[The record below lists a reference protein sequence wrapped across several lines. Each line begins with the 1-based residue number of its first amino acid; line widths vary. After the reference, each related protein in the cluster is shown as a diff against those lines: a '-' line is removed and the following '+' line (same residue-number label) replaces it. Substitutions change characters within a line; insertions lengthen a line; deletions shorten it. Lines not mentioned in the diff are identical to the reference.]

1 MIVCFGSINLD
12 LILPV
17 PTLPQAGQTV
27 LGRTMRAEPGGKGA
41 NQAVAAARD
50 GARVAFAGAVG
61 RDAFAAQATALMRAA
76 GVDLSRVIAADTSTG
91 AAAICVDPHG
101 ANQIAVAAGANL
113 QARAAQVEDALLGPG
128 NTVLVQ
134 CETDLQEVAALI
146 GRAHARG
153 ARVVLNLAPA
163 APLPEAVLRATSLI
177 VVNEDEA
184 ASLAAHLGSAAD
196 AAGLRAALGP
206 DVVVTMGGAGLVAAT
221 AAGLTHLAAHKVAV
235 VDTTAAG
242 DCFAGVLAAA
252 LDRGLDLPAALR
264 RANVAAALCC
274 TRPGSQGSLPV
285 AAETD
290 AALGSR
296 SGD

>member
-12 LILPV
+12 LIFPV

-27 LGRTMRAEPGGKGA
+27 LGRAMRVEPGGKGA

-61 RDAFAAQATALMRAA
+61 RDAFAEQATALMRAA
-76 GVDLSRVIAADTSTG
+76 GVDRGRVAATDTSTG
-91 AAAICVDPHG
+91 AAAICVDPQG

-113 QARAAQVEDALLGPG
+113 LARADQVEDALLGPAT
-128 NTVLVQ
+128 TVLVQ
-134 CETDLQEVAALI
+134 GETDLGETAALI
-146 GRAHARG
+146 LRARARG
-153 ARVVLNLAPA
+153 ARVVLNLAPP
-163 APLPEAVLRATSLI
+163 APLPAEVLRAASLI

-184 ASLAAHLGSAAD
+184 AWLAAHLATAAD
-196 AAGLRAALGP
+196 PARLRAALGT
-206 DVVVTMGGAGLVAAT
+206 DVVVTMGAEGLAAAT
-221 AAGLTHLAAHKVAV
+221 ASGVTGLPAHKVAV

-242 DCFAGVLAAA
+242 DCFVGVLAAA
-252 LDRGLDLPAALR
+252 LDRGLALPAALR

-274 TRPGSQGSLPV
+274 TRAGSQGSLPS

-290 AALGSR
+290 AALGA
-296 SGD
+296 